1 MSVLLAFPSSLDR
14 TKLLLPLL
22 LSLLLSLAVATTPS
36 TPPAT
41 LDKIRAALDH
51 RAAQGSAKYNCT
63 IALAFVQGESSLAVA
78 KGISDFATGRA
89 AQASDRFAWGSG
101 TKPLT
106 GASILKLVSEGHFKL
121 DDPVAPL
128 VDPYLKHLKDIKVQ
142 PKQNFT
148 SLRELLGPG
157 IDQVTVRQ
165 LLAMQSGIP
174 DFDTAKP
181 DPPPMDPL
189 RAELYASPAKGLDPI
204 ELLMLPWVATGELEA
219 HPHYSSTNFVVLGL
233 VLCRFRDANSW
244 TDLKQEAFIASA
256 ADRGKFDS
264 LAFAIDT
271 DATLADFSLL
281 HGYDRTSYNGINGTL
296 HPHDTRQVAGVF
308 SGFTASDVVMD
319 VKDAARLAF
328 EIYGPT
334 NAVAPPELV
343 AEMVPTGHFYGLAT
357 FNLTDKTGQPAPLGT
372 SYGHL
377 GATYGFQ
384 SIMSYHPHL
393 DFAMAVATN
402 IERDHQDQPAD
413 VMCQTFNDIA
423 GILIG
428 KTTTCTF
435 TAGSYFGGTC
445 KCDGWH

>member
-1 MSVLLAFPSSLDR
+1 MSRISLR
-14 TKLLLPLL
+14 LLPLA
-22 LSLLLSLAVATTPS
+22 LAAAATTP

-41 LDKIRAALDH
+41 LARIRDALDL
-51 RAAQGSAKYNCT
+51 RASQGAAKYNCT

-89 AQASDRFAWGSG
+89 AEASDRFAWGSG

-128 VDPYLKHLKDIKVQ
+128 VDPYLKHLKDAGVQ

-148 SLRELLGPG
+148 SLRELYGPEV
-157 IDQVTVRQ
+157 DQVTVRQ

-181 DPPPMDPL
+181 DYPPTDAL
-189 RAELYASPAKGLDPI
+189 RADLYATPGKGLDPI
-204 ELLMLPWVATGELEA
+204 EIMMLPWVATGQLDS
-219 HPHYSSTNFVVLGL
+219 HPHYSSTNFVILGL
-233 VLCRFRDANSW
+233 VLCRFRNATSW
-244 TDLKQEAFIASA
+244 TDIKQEDFISSA
-256 ADRGKFDS
+256 ADRAKLES
-264 LAFAIDT
+264 IAFAVDT
-271 DATLADFSLL
+271 NVTLAEFSLL
-281 HGYDRTSYNGINGTL
+281 HGYDRTSYNGNNGTL

-308 SGFTASDVVMD
+308 TGYTASDVVMD
-319 VKDAARLAF
+319 VKDAARLAY

-334 NAVAPPELV
+334 DAVAPAELV
-343 AEMVPTGHFYGLAT
+343 AEMVPTSHFYGLAT

-393 DFAMAVATN
+393 DFAMSVATN
-402 IERDHQDQPAD
+402 IERDHQEQPAD
-413 VMCQTFNDIA
+413 VMCHAFNDIA
-423 GILIG
+423 GIFIG
-428 KTTTCTF
+428 KTTNCTF
-435 TAGSYFGGTC
+435 IAGSYFGGTC
-445 KCDGWH
+445 KCDPWH